1 MKYFST
7 LVVNPKENNPP
18 ALLTCISDS
27 QIANY
32 FLFLFFLFSLIFF
45 SDWLFSFKLII
56 FLFNLFPKKK
66 LLKTKTQQYKKKQNK
81 HRTAE
86 RSPRRSKL
94 LNQKKK
100 AITQTDTH
108 SYVHTIETRA

>member
-32 FLFLFFLFSLIFF
+32 LFFLFFLFSLIFF

-66 LLKTKTQQYKKKQNK
+66 NYSKQKHNNTKKKQTK
-81 HRTAE
+81 QTSHGRKE
-86 RSPRRSKL
+86 PE
-94 LNQKKK
+94 KK
-100 AITQTDTH
+100 
-108 SYVHTIETRA
+108 

>member
-32 FLFLFFLFSLIFF
+32 FLFYFFIFSYFF

-66 LLKTKTQQYKKKQNK
+66 LLKTKTQQYKKTKQTSHGRK
-81 HRTAE
+81 E
-86 RSPRRSKL
+86 PE
-94 LNQKKK
+94 KK
-100 AITQTDTH
+100 
-108 SYVHTIETRA
+108 

>member
-32 FLFLFFLFSLIFF
+32 FLFYFFIFSYFF

-66 LLKTKTQQYKKKQNK
+66 ITQNKNTTIQKKQTNIA
-81 HRTAE
+81 R
-86 RSPRRSKL
+86 
-94 LNQKKK
+94 QKG
-100 AITQTDTH
+100 AREEV
-108 SYVHTIETRA
+108 SC